1 MTINSLTK
9 KDIEKIEFVRKSIN
23 DGKACTI
30 DKNTCSSFLDSILEP
45 KCCICRE
52 IITENLVIVNERKMH
67 ASCSSKYKG

>member
-1 MTINSLTK
+1 MKINSLTK

-45 KCCICRE
+45 K
-52 IITENLVIVNERKMH
+52 
-67 ASCSSKYKG
+67 